1 MKTFL
6 LMVALTIGFH
16 PQIPGKSSQGF
27 YFNSVI
33 YF

>member
-16 PQIPGKSSQGF
+16 PQIPVKSSQCF
-27 YFNSVI
+27 YFNSI
-33 YF
+33 MYF